1 MKFKAKNRM
10 ALVNRKNMKR
20 LTGYFVKEGCVDL
33 DLSEAVNYLVDI
45 ALGELEAIERDM
57 ACDGCGFAVQY
68 NCGDKIYYCDH
79 ADRTDD
85 MGKLSIENL
94 VETSCEWCPL
104 RDKK

>member
-57 ACDGCGFAVQY
+57 ACDGCGFAVPY

-79 ADRTDD
+79 VDRTDD
-85 MGKLSIENL
+85 MGKLGVGELPEASPK
-94 VETSCEWCPL
+94 WCPL
-104 RDKK
+104 RDKR